1 MKKTELKVE
10 GMTCTNCAKTVTRF
24 LERKGMED
32 VYVNFATKEVSFLD
46 NSNGT
51 SYERIKS
58 GIGKL
63 GFEVMEEVSEKEESA
78 FWNLNVQ
85 LIIATLFTLPLFFG
99 HFLMMAGIH
108 WDWMM
113 SPTSQLIFCIPV
125 FMIGVKHFGKSA
137 WNGLKMGTTNMD
149 VLIIVGSSAAFV
161 YSLVGWFSEN
171 HDYIFFETCATIIT
185 LVLLGNWIEKK
196 AVERTTHAIE
206 DLANL
211 QSKEAYLFKEGRTE
225 KVAISKLKVGDVLQ
239 VNEGDAVPLDGELLQ
254 GTASIDESMLTGE
267 SLPVSKNIGSFL
279 TGASIVK
286 SGNFR
291 MKVTAVGKDTVLN
304 KIIDLVKNAQANPPD
319 IQKLADRIS
328 AIFVPV
334 VLGVSLLTFVLAFL
348 VFNVPFEKSLMNAI
362 AVLVIS
368 CPCAMGL
375 ATPTA
380 IMVGVGRAAKEGI
393 LIRGSR
399 TLEIFAGVKN
409 IVFDKTGTLTEGK
422 FMIRDVEIIEG
433 EKEHL
438 LSIIKS
444 LEKYS
449 SHPLAQSLVGEIKSE
464 KEIEF
469 SEVEEIKGLK
479 IQGKDGKGNI
489 WEIGSHKINDLIP
502 ENSSHN
508 IFIIKNNKYVA
519 ALTLD
524 DQVKKE
530 IPLLLDYFNAEEINT
545 HLLSGDKE
553 NRVASFSKELNIS
566 NYKSEVKPEEKYK
579 EIEALK
585 KHQSVA
591 MVGDGI
597 NDAAAL
603 AMADVGL
610 TFGNATD
617 IAVKSAGIVLLND
630 NTASIVQAHKISK
643 HTLLTIKQNLF
654 WAFAYNIVAIPV
666 AALGFLNPM
675 WGALFMA
682 FSDIVVIG
690 NSLRLRRKK
699 I

>member
-10 GMTCTNCAKTVTRF
+10 GMTCTNCANTVTRF

-32 VYVNFATKEVSFLD
+32 VHVNFTTKEVSYLD
-46 NSNGT
+46 NSDGD
-51 SYERIKS
+51 SFEKIKS
-58 GIGKL
+58 GISKL
-63 GFEVMEEVSEKEESA
+63 GFEVLEGIHEGQESV
-78 FWNLNVQ
+78 FWNLRMQ
-85 LIIATLFTLPLFFG
+85 LIIACVFTFPLFIG

-108 WDWMM
+108 WNWMM
-113 SPTSQLIFCIPV
+113 SPLSQLIFCIPV
-125 FMIGVKHFGKSA
+125 FLIGVNHFGKSA

-149 VLIIVGSSAAFV
+149 VLIIIGSSAAFI
-161 YSLVGWFSEN
+161 YSLVGFFTKN

-206 DLANL
+206 DLGNL
-211 QSKEAYLFKEGRTE
+211 QSKEANLVKNGKTE
-225 KVAISKLKVGDVLQ
+225 QIAVSKLKVNDILQ
-239 VNEGDAVPLDGELLQ
+239 VNEGDAIPLDGELIQ
-254 GTASIDESMLTGE
+254 GKATVDESMLTGE
-267 SLPVSKNIGSFL
+267 SLPVVKNTGDFL

-286 SGNFR
+286 SGNFQ
-291 MKVTAVGKDTVLN
+291 MKVTATGKDTILS
-304 KIIDLVKNAQANPPD
+304 KIIDLVKNAQANPPE

-334 VLGVSLLTFVLAFL
+334 VLSIALLTFALAL
-348 VFNVPFEKSLMNAI
+348 WVFNVPFEKSLMNAI

-399 TLEIFAGVKN
+399 TLEIFAGVGN

-422 FMIRDVEIIEG
+422 FSIRKIEVIEG
-433 EKEHL
+433 DKEHIL
-438 LSIIKS
+438 AVIKS

-449 SHPLAQSLVGEIKSE
+449 SHPLAQSLVSEIRAE
-464 KEIEF
+464 KEIHF
-469 SEVEEIKGLK
+469 TEVEEIKGLK
-479 IQGKDGKGNI
+479 IQGKDEQGNI
-489 WEIGSHKINDLIP
+489 WEIGSHKINNSIP
-502 ENSSHN
+502 NNSEHN
-508 IFIIKNNKYVA
+508 IFINKNKKFVA

-524 DQVKKE
+524 DEVKKD
-530 IPLLLDYFNAEEINT
+530 IPELLHYFNQEKINT

-553 NRVASFSKELNIS
+553 NRVASFSQKMNIS
-566 NYKSEVKPEEKYK
+566 NYKSEVKPEDKYK
-579 EIEALK
+579 EIEILK
-585 KHQSVA
+585 SEQGVA

-603 AMADVGL
+603 ARADVGL
-610 TFGNATD
+610 TFGSATD
-617 IAVKSAGIVLLND
+617 IAVQSSGIVLLND
-630 NTASIVQAHKISK
+630 NPEAIIQAHKISK

-654 WAFAYNIVAIPV
+654 WAFAYNIVAIPI

-690 NSLRLRRKK
+690 NSLRLRKKK